1 MTTVEMALK
10 AVEIAVAI
18 AKSLGATEEQLGD
31 VIAAADKSSDAIDK
45 AEQEARTRE
54 QEAARGFIG

>member
-31 VIAAADKSSDAIDK
+31 VIAAADKEVDAIDR

-54 QEAARGFIG
+54 QEAARGFVG

>member
-54 QEAARGFIG
+54 QEAARGFVG